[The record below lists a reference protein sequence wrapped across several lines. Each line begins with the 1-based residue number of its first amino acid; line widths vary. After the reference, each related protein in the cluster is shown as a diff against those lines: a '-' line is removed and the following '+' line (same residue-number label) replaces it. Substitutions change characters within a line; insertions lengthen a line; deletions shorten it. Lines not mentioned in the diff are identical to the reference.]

1 MKTRDEIRRAW
12 LWAVV
17 RVVGLAVLGLVLLWA
32 ARSAPPETETPTAQ
46 ERAAQFAGQ
55 ARYYEVLDRY
65 GDTVGA
71 AEAARLVYESAA
83 GANVDQGAVHGLT
96 ERGR

>member
-1 MKTRDEIRRAW
+1 MRTREEIRRDK

-17 RVVGLAVLGLVLLWA
+17 RAVGLALLALVLFWA
-32 ARSAPPETETPTAQ
+32 LRAAPPETETPTAQ

-55 ARYYEVLDRY
+55 ARYYDVLDRY

-83 GANVDQGAVHGLT
+83 GQDVSLGAVHGLT
-96 ERGR
+96 EGGR

>member
-1 MKTRDEIRRAW
+1 MKTRNEIRRDR

-17 RVVGLAVLGLVLLWA
+17 RVVGLAVLGLALLWA

-55 ARYYEVLDRY
+55 ARYYEALDRY

-83 GANVDQGAVHGLT
+83 GRDVAPGAVHGLT
-96 ERGR
+96 EGGR